1 MIILSILYY
10 DVLTTKYLLFPVDP
24 DNQTSPIAANDSDTG
39 KPLRFILPDD
49 MIPVSV
55 VSDPVAIKFP
65 AAVMWAVVF
74 TLPDISMS
82 FVVVKPPDTIKLP
95 VILPVAALMSPVTA
109 IDPVIECDPVK
120 CLKLLSSSKFV
131 KAEPFI
137 DLYVSAICFY
147 LDATTI
153 SNNDDSGYAFAFIVS
168 IPTKLP

>member
-10 DVLTTKYLLFPVDP
+10 AVLTTKYFELAPVEP
-24 DNQTSPIAANDSDTG
+24 DNQTPPIDADNSDTG
-39 KPLRFILPDD
+39 RPLRFILPDD
-49 MIPVSV
+49 IIP
-55 VSDPVAIKFP
+55 
-65 AAVMWAVVF
+65 AVVLI
-74 TLPDISMS
+74 LPDTSKS
-82 FVVVKPPDTIKLP
+82 FVVVKPPDTVKLP
-95 VILPVAALMSPVTA
+95 VILPVVALIPSVIS

-153 SNNDDSGYAFAFIVS
+153 SNNDDEG
-168 IPTKLP
+168 